1 MTKPFI
7 YAALLVIGVVVPT
20 WLAPIAQ
27 GGLANLAA
35 FAAWAIGLMIL
46 ALALIGIFLDSPYES
61 PPKLPKILWWVFFIS
76 WWSAV
81 AWAAYH
87 GMYGLAALHTLSS
100 LLISLNKW
108 RKVRQHKG
116 GSNV

>member
-7 YAALLVIGVVVPT
+7 YAVLLVIGVVVPT

-27 GGLANLAA
+27 GGLANLAV

-46 ALALIGIFLDSPYES
+46 ALALIGIFLDSPHEP
-61 PPKLPKILWWVFFIS
+61 PPKLPRMLQWIFFIS

-87 GMYGLAALHTLSS
+87 GMYGLATLHTLSS
-100 LLISLNKW
+100 VLFNLNKS
-108 RKVRQHKG
+108 RKVAA
-116 GSNV
+116 